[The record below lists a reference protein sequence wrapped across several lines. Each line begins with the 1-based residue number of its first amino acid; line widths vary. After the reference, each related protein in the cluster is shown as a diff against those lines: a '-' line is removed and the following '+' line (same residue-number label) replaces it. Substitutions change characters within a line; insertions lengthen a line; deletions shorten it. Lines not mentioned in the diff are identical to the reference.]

1 MSNISNSLN
10 SYEIVE
16 KNNNSEITDYQS
28 DIILSIPER
37 FYPKLSKNEIETIET
52 PFCVDD
58 MLRSKC
64 FSSHKRS
71 ICIIKKYRDLYGLKK
86 GYILSDIIDVFKNKK
101 IYTVRRD
108 IDEYGNKIDDKYV
121 IIEATVVNIIP
132 MICDE
137 YDYTNLMLDFGD
149 KEELVSINR
158 VFFKKHLNFDNVL

>member
-1 MSNISNSLN
+1 MN
-10 SYEIVE
+10 
-16 KNNNSEITDYQS
+16 QS
-28 DIILSIPER
+28 DIQLCIPER
-37 FYPKLSKNEIETIET
+37 FYPKLSKKEIETIET

-58 MLRSKC
+58 MLNTKC
-64 FSSHKRS
+64 FSSHKRP
-71 ICIIKKYRDLYGLKK
+71 IRINKKYREKFGLKEE
-86 GYILSDIIDVFKNKK
+86 YTLSDIIDVFKNKK

-121 IIEATVVNIIP
+121 IIEATVVNILP

-158 VFFKKHLNFDNVL
+158 VFFKK